1 MGFAQALEGLLKGSG
16 AQQDYGDFVKRYNQG
31 PPSQGYENDEVA
43 RRYEQIAPA
52 LPPQDYQRAAME
64 AFERMS
70 PQERSEFAQ
79 ALQQR
84 TQQQNVQ
91 VPGFQDLDRN
101 GVDDRFQD
109 PGTLAKYT
117 TQVQQQKPDIL
128 GELLGPGGML
138 GSTAAKAALAGI
150 AAMAASKFLVKR

>member
-1 MGFAQALEGLLKGSG
+1 MGFAQALEGLLTGGQRKE
-16 AQQDYGDFVKRYNQG
+16 YEDFVNRYNQG
-31 PPSQGYENDEVA
+31 PPSQGYETDEVA
-43 RRYEQIAPA
+43 RRYNQIAPA
-52 LPPQDYQRAAME
+52 LPPQDYQRAAMD

-70 PQERSEFAQ
+70 PQERTEFAR

-101 GVDDRFQD
+101 GIDDRFQD

-117 TQVQQQKPDIL
+117 TQVQQQKPD
-128 GELLGPGGML
+128 
-138 GSTAAKAALAGI
+138 
-150 AAMAASKFLVKR
+150 